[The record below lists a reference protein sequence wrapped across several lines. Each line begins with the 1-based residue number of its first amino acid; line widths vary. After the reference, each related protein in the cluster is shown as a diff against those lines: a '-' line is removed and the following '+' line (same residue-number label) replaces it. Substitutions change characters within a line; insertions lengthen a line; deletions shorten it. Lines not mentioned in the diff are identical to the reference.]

1 MKQSGEKRSRPY
13 KGSTAG
19 KQKGGE
25 MPKVYLT
32 EEARIQAAIKR
43 EMRKEAEAAFLFMKE
58 NRISQSKIAEM
69 TGITQGAVSYQLRTA
84 RISPDIRAALNILRK
99 ERKDEN

>member
-13 KGSTAG
+13 NGSTAG

-58 NRISQSKIAEM
+58 NHISQSKIAKM

>member
-1 MKQSGEKRSRPY
+1 MKRSAEKRSRPY
-13 KGSTAG
+13 KSLTAG

-32 EEARIQAAIKR
+32 EQARIQAAIKR
-43 EMRKEAEAAFLFMKE
+43 ELQKEAEAAFLFMKE
-58 NRISQSKIAEM
+58 NRISQAKIAEM
-69 TGITQGAVSYQLRTA
+69 TGVTQGAVSYQLRTA

-99 ERKDEN
+99 ERKDET